1 MKKLFFLLPLFF
13 FIACKHKGKK
23 EAVAETATTGTVKI
37 LVDESFAGVLADQIE
52 VFRLDY
58 PDTKF
63 QLIQGNENKIV
74 PTFLNDSVRVA
85 VLSRMLSPEETKV
98 YTNRSIRVSTSRFA
112 IDGIAL
118 FTGKANQDS
127 TITVEEVISILN
139 GKNPGG
145 RNLVF
150 DNAYSGT
157 VRYFKDLAKISVL
170 PKTGVYTL
178 ENNNDVIKYVTAH
191 PNYIGIAG
199 VNWLLKGHRDMDEF
213 IPEVKL
219 MAVKNIK
226 GKPGDDQFYKP
237 DQTNLINGKYPFLRN
252 IYIIN
257 AEGRTGLGTGFATW
271 LTSQRGQ
278 LIVLKSGLGPNKLT
292 SRDFNLKSDN

>member
-1 MKKLFFLLPLFF
+1 MKKLFFLLPIFF

-23 EAVAETATTGTVKI
+23 EPVAETATTGTVKL
-37 LVDESFAGVLADQIE
+37 LVDESLSSVLADQIE

-63 QLIQGNENKIV
+63 ELVQGNENKIL

-85 VLSRMLSPEETKV
+85 VLSRMLTPEETQF
-98 YTNRSIRVSTSRFA
+98 YTKRSIRVASSRFA

-118 FTGKANQDS
+118 FTGNTNPDS
-127 TITVEEVISILN
+127 TITVEEVISILKGDN
-139 GKNPGG
+139 PKGK
-145 RNLVF
+145 NLVF
-150 DNAYSGT
+150 DNAYSST
-157 VRYFKDLAKISVL
+157 LRYFKDLAKITTL

-178 ENNNDVIKYVTAH
+178 NNNDDVIKYVASH
-191 PNYIGIAG
+191 ANYIGIAG
-199 VNWLLKGHRDMDEF
+199 VNWLLKGARDTEDLNTQ
-213 IPEVKL
+213 VKL
-219 MAVKNIK
+219 MGVKNVK
-226 GKPGDDQFYKP
+226 GKPGDDRFYKP
-237 DQTNLINGKYPFLRN
+237 EQTNLINGKYPFLRN

-271 LTSQRGQ
+271 LLSQRGQ
-278 LIVLKSGLGPNKLT
+278 LIVLKSGLGPNSLT